1 MATQVQNGKAFE
13 WSIAIALSDSLNV
26 EIIENKASDQARSC
40 FLKIPSSLRTRFIE
54 AATVAIDHILTKET
68 GNFAVVNADAI
79 LMASDASGQK
89 GDVRDVIVLGREKSE
104 LGISCKTNHEAFKHP
119 RVSDTLDFVK
129 SWGIAQ
135 SGCTSDYWEIVKPLF
150 GELRDIR
157 SSSNHEKTWQNL
169 GDYQTRF
176 YIPALNAFS
185 EELWRH
191 TNLGSPNSEQST
203 FGLVNYLIGNKDF
216 YKVICTKESVQIQG
230 FNFENTLNVPRTH
243 MPKFVI
249 AIDEYD
255 GGLYSKTVRL
265 DRGMTF
271 NFRIHLASKS
281 VEPSLKFDVQA
292 VSLPASEIY
301 TNHITFH

>member
-26 EIIENKASDQARSC
+26 EIIENKASEQARSC
-40 FLKIPSSLRTRFIE
+40 FLKIPSSLRTRFIQS
-54 AATVAIDHILTKET
+54 ATVAVDHLLTKESR
-68 GNFAVVNADAI
+68 NSAVTSAEAI
-79 LMASDASGQK
+79 IMASDASGQN
-89 GDVRDVIVLGREKSE
+89 GDVRDVIVLGSDKTE

-135 SGCTSDYWEIVKPLF
+135 SGCTNNYWEIVKPLF
-150 GELRDIR
+150 GELRNIR
-157 SSSNHEKTWQNL
+157 SSTNHKETWQNL
-169 GDYQTRF
+169 GDYQSKF
-176 YIPALNAFS
+176 YIPVLNAFS

-191 TNLGSPNSEQST
+191 TSLGSPSSEQST

-216 YKVICTKESVQIQG
+216 YKVICSAQSVQIQG
-230 FNFENTLNVPRTH
+230 FNFGNTLNVPRTH

-265 DRGMTF
+265 ERGMTF

-301 TNHITFH
+301 TNHINFQ